1 MDMFIG
7 FLMLISFVAVVVL
20 IVKGES
26 PIITLLLLAIV
37 WAVLARVPLMGEA
50 GKDILSGVLEKGGT
64 AYASAIVII
73 VFGAWFGQTLVKT
86 HIAENIIRGA
96 IELAGDRPVVVA
108 MVVSIV
114 TGLLFTSIYGVG
126 AAIAIGVIALPIM
139 MSMGIPPW
147 VAAPAFTMAIGA
159 GNYANLVVFNIFKP
173 MFPGIVYAP
182 PYLSF
187 YFAGGAVYLA
197 AACAMSFY
205 QLKIRGVRKYSAVN
219 IAPTVPTRVAIPWYA
234 YISPAIPVLLVIA
247 LKWSMIPAFLAGIA
261 YALLTTHFGQRSPR
275 ESVDLF
281 HRAFYDAFPE
291 MATIAALWI
300 ICGMLIVCGQLPQ
313 VQKELSPVFTPV
325 LPQTPLSAAIF
336 FAVLAPLAIYR
347 GPFSVVG
354 TGAALLAM
362 FLNAKLVNPVYLYCL
377 WLGPLCLQ
385 GSQDPTNSWTLW
397 TIGYTK
403 ITHRQFLQTALPWGW
418 LMVAINAFLAYFMV
432 PWF

>member
-1 MDMFIG
+1 MDMAIG
-7 FLMLISFVAVVVL
+7 VLMLIIYAVVVFL

-37 WAVLARVPLMGEA
+37 WAVLARVPFMGEA

-108 MVVSIV
+108 MVVSLV
-114 TGLLFTSIYGVG
+114 TALLFTSMYGVG
-126 AAIAIGVIALPIM
+126 AAISIGVIALPIM

-159 GNYANLVVFNIFKP
+159 GNCVNLVQFNIYKP
-173 MFPGIVYAP
+173 MFPGIVYAQ
-182 PYLSF
+182 PYLTF
-187 YFAGGAVYLA
+187 FFTGWAVCLVA
-197 AACAMSFY
+197 AFAMSFY

-219 IAPTVPTRVAIPWYA
+219 VAPAAPARVKIPWYA

-247 LKWSMIPAFLAGIA
+247 FKWSMIPAFLAGTF
-261 YALLTTHFGQRSPR
+261 YALMTTHFGQRSLR
-275 ESVDLF
+275 ETIDLF
-281 HRAFYDAFPE
+281 HRAFYDAFPDI
-291 MATIAALWI
+291 ATIAALWI
-300 ICGMLIVCGQLPQ
+300 ICGMLIICGQLPQ
-313 VQKELSPVFTPV
+313 VQKELSPAFMPF
-325 LPQTPLSAAIF
+325 LPRTPLALAIF
-336 FAVLAPLAIYR
+336 FAALAPLALYR
-347 GPFSVVG
+347 GPFTVVG

-362 FLNAKLVNPVYLYCL
+362 FLNAKLINPMYLYCA
-377 WLGPLCLQ
+377 WLGALALQ
-385 GSQDPTNSWTLW
+385 TSLDPTVSWNLW

-403 ITHRQFLQTALPWGW
+403 VTHGQFLKTALPWTW
-418 LMVAINAFLAYFMV
+418 AMTATIAFLAYFMI
-432 PWF
+432 PWP

>member
-1 MDMFIG
+1 MDMAIG
-7 FLMLISFVAVVVL
+7 ILLLVLFLVAV
-20 IVKGES
+20 IIIMKGES
-26 PIITLLLLAIV
+26 PIISLLALAFV
-37 WAVLARVPLMGEA
+37 WALFAGVPLMGES

-73 VFGAWFGQTLVKT
+73 VFGAWFGQALVQT
-86 HIAENIIRGA
+86 GIAENIIRGA

-108 MVVSIV
+108 MVVSVV
-114 TGLLFTSIYGVG
+114 TGLLFTSMYGVG

-159 GNYANLVVFNIFKP
+159 GSFPNLVVYNIFKP
-173 MFPGIVYAP
+173 LFPGILYSG
-182 PYLSF
+182 PYLVF
-187 YFAGGAVYLA
+187 YWVGGLVYVVM
-197 AACAMSFY
+197 ACAMSFY
-205 QLKIRGVRKYSAVN
+205 QLQIRGVRKYSAVSVTPA
-219 IAPTVPTRVAIPWYA
+219 APPRPKIPWYA
-234 YISPAIPVLLVIA
+234 YIAPAIPVVMVIA
-247 LKWSMIPAFLAGIA
+247 FKWPMIPAFILGTI
-261 YALLTTHFGQRSPR
+261 YALLSTQFGKRTLR

-281 HRAFYDAFPE
+281 HKTFYDAFPDI
-291 MATIAALWI
+291 ATIAALWI
-300 ICGMLIVCGQLPQ
+300 ICGMIIVAGQMPQ
-313 VQKELSPVFTPV
+313 VQKVLSPIFTPF
-325 LPQTPLSAAIF
+325 LPATPLGGAIF

-362 FLNAKLVNPVYLYCL
+362 FLNAKALAVPYLYSL
-377 WLGPLCLQ
+377 WLGPLVLQ

-403 ITHRQFLQTALPWGW
+403 VTHREFLQTALPWGW

-432 PWF
+432 L